1 MRMHTSEHPGET
13 SLSTEGK
20 CSQLPPVKVP
30 IICIFQRCL
39 AIFRLKGEISG
50 DIREEHS
57 VGNSK
62 LCFKRVIKKNSLSK
76 VFKPALFCMST
87 LKRIPEISQKT
98 EAEAPKNLFQLE
110 ANWATGT
117 RSPRVPS

>member
-62 LCFKRVIKKNSLSK
+62 LCFKRVIKKNNLSQ
-76 VFKPALFCMST
+76 VFKPALICMST
-87 LKRIPEISQKT
+87 LKHINEISQKT
-98 EAEAPKNLFQLE
+98 EAEAPKNQLE

-117 RSPRVPS
+117 RSPCVPS